1 MPINKGGKF
10 INICGKK
17 DGFKPIRGPPGPPG
31 PPGEIGH
38 EGLPGPQGTGFELDG
53 NGNYSVKKKRIT
65 NLETDLDVNDAANVK
80 FVLDHMQKLSDYVTT
95 NYSKKHTEEEFKS
108 NVRQALNVD
117 TNAEIHHFKNNIAVP
132 AATHNNHVVNYEQMK
147 NYINEITKY
156 ADTTYHKIETEN
168 EFKDRVKRALNM
180 NTNLFHVNEKGEYI
194 LNKNPKGHSYTVH
207 SFQDNVTIPTAKH
220 DSHAVNLGQ
229 MKEYV
234 NSIITRKLSN
244 IKTSDRV

>member
-10 INICGKK
+10 INIRGKK

-80 FVLDHMQKLSDYVTT
+80 FVLDHVQKLSDYVTT

-117 TNAEIHHFKNNIAVP
+117 TNAEIHHFKNNI
-132 AATHNNHVVNYEQMK
+132 NK
-147 NYINEITKY
+147 ITKY
-156 ADTTYHKIETEN
+156 VDKTYHKIETEN